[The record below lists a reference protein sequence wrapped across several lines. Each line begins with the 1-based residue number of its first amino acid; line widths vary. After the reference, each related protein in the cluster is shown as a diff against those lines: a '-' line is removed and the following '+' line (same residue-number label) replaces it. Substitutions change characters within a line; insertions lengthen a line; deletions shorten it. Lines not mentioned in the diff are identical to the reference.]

1 MEISPE
7 DKVRIPKPICM
18 DLGSRG
24 FFYGACKVHIIGL
37 GGILVIVKSLTIIF
51 RANSGS
57 RMNNERHSL
66 ALRVLMKIAL
76 EENIKYFYVFGDYEL
91 CVAFMNK
98 NKQIFNI
105 NLQGIGNKLK

>member
-18 DLGSRG
+18 DLESSG
-24 FFYGACKVHIIGL
+24 FFYGAFKDHIFRL
-37 GGILVIVKSLTIIF
+37 GGILVISESLNIIF

-57 RMNNERHSL
+57 RMNNEGHSL

-76 EENIKYFYVFGDYEL
+76 EENIKDSMYL
-91 CVAFMNK
+91 
-98 NKQIFNI
+98 
-105 NLQGIGNKLK
+105 GILNFVWIL